1 MLPSCLAASILRLT
15 CKTSATRTKGSN
27 PHPTLTLTSANPSP
41 NQVPRG
47 RHPRA
52 GFGRWLHV
60 RAAPASND
68 KPELGVEPRPLSPAV
83 ATGPPHRH
91 WGRAGGRGWPGAGG
105 RLTWP
110 RRAARGAGA
119 GGCNF
124 SEEIELETLR
134 GVAAGEWCCVWAVSR
149 CLRVWPAV
157 LSTFDG
163 DDPAPSVF
171 DPLLAGSSRVSS
183 RVIPP
188 HLAQ

>member
-1 MLPSCLAASILRLT
+1 MLKYTPEMIETEPKQIKEQLIERLAARSTLLEPSDVALVLSGFNFEADLQNQCNEKKDPTLT
-15 CKTSATRTKGSN
+15 
-27 PHPTLTLTSANPSP
+27 HPTLTLTSANPSP

-60 RAAPASND
+60 RAAPVSND
-68 KPELGVEPRPLSPAV
+68 KPEPGVEPRPLSPAL

-124 SEEIELETLR
+124 SEEIVVRDTERSGGWRVVL
-134 GVAAGEWCCVWAVSR
+134 CVGCV
-149 CLRVWPAV
+149 
-157 LSTFDG
+157 
-163 DDPAPSVF
+163 
-171 DPLLAGSSRVSS
+171 
-183 RVIPP
+183 
-188 HLAQ
+188 